1 MPQSSRMIVT
11 FLDSRSQ
18 RVMSARLWAR
28 AGERGRRVTTNR
40 HTDFM
45 AISWRG
51 GQCQV
56 SLTVGLSRERVND
69 VLSSPVIALEPGTR
83 IDVYRLIR
91 PLGKGGFAE
100 VWEAKNEADGRHVA
114 LKVLT

>member
-1 MPQSSRMIVT
+1 
-11 FLDSRSQ
+11 
-18 RVMSARLWAR
+18 MSLR
-28 AGERGRRVTTNR
+28 
-40 HTDFM
+40 
-45 AISWRG
+45 
-51 GQCQV
+51 
-56 SLTVGLSRERVND
+56 VGLSRDRVND

-114 LKVLT
+114 LKVLTELRADSERALERFEQEGRLAA